1 MNNIIRKSE
10 SDTIPIPLEKL
21 QGGLLI
27 RTNVSKKES
36 SDSLSGRIMISYTY
50 DEVWTDSSLED
61 IINTSALSPEYILNQ
76 EQLQYLKSKL

>member
-36 SDSLSGRIMISYTY
+36 SDFLSGGIRISYTY

-61 IINTSALSPEYILNQ
+61 IINIASLSPEHTLNQ
-76 EQLQYLKSKL
+76 EQLQYLKSRL

>member
-27 RTNVSKKES
+27 RTNINKKES
-36 SDSLSGRIMISYTY
+36 VDLSGGIRISYTY

-61 IINTSALSPEYILNQ
+61 IINIASLSPEHTLNQ